1 MHMKSS
7 AVLAGAASALVLAS
21 GCTSFHGY
29 ETSLP
34 SDVKP
39 GPDFGGPY
47 RIVEVSAK
55 FVSAEGGA
63 LPGRPTPAVDGTI
76 LTRHLADKHPGAFST
91 ERSAT
96 PLVVRQ
102 TICGDVDFSDSTWTG
117 VANLL
122 SFGFVPQKM
131 ATPKALT
138 TSFLLPANET
148 TEPYKWDL
156 RVNIHHNVNLLKA
169 ASYSQEDG
177 WYPGFPLEGSP
188 LVGITGT
195 KDPVIAEDYKADK
208 AFSDKVIARTAT
220 QEDHAASS
228 DRIFWQQLSREVG
241 SGRWHEYAGEAI
253 VEAINRLS
261 PDERAALKNNLA
273 ARLADCDPTLLDECF
288 ADYPVREPIAPLGR
302 EALIGT
308 WTGSQSTE
316 LLQRRA
322 MGGIDV
328 GIVQPPRQSFQTKC
342 SYTFN
347 ADGTFACTTTR
358 EDTGAEHAS
367 EGRWSYANGKLTT
380 VQDVI
385 GNEVTTE
392 REVRW
397 YGPAE
402 FELVE
407 TPGTKSF
414 LGGETTVT
422 VAANG
427 VSTASYGFS
436 GSKSVTKTTP
446 ILLKRK

>member
-7 AVLAGAASALVLAS
+7 AFLAGAASALALAS

-91 ERSAT
+91 EKAAT

-102 TICGDVDFSDSTWTG
+102 TICGDVDFSDSTWTAF
-117 VANLL
+117 ANML

-131 ATPKALT
+131 ATPRALT
-138 TSFLLPANET
+138 TSFLLPADET
-148 TEPYKWDL
+148 TEPYKWNL

-169 ASYSQEDG
+169 ASYSQADG
-177 WYPGFPLEGSP
+177 WYPGMPLEASLLQG
-188 LVGITGT
+188 VTGT

-220 QEDHAASS
+220 KEDHAASS
-228 DRIFWQQLSREVG
+228 DRIFWQQLSPDVG

-253 VEAINRLS
+253 VEALNRLS

-273 ARLADCDPTLLDECF
+273 ARLADCDPTLLDGCF
-288 ADYPVREPIAPLGR
+288 ADYPVRETIAPLGR

-308 WTGSQSTE
+308 WTGSRSTE